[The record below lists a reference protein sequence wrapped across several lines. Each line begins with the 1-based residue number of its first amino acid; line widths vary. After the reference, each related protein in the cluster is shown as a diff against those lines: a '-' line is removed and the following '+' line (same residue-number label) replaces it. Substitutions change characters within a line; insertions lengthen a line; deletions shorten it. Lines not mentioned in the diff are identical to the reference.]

1 MKALAGVI
9 VLTGGLIPL
18 TAQQGEGLA
27 EAVRKAQEYKSYR
40 FSVSL
45 EITGAPE
52 PVTVP
57 RFEGT
62 FEAAKGLYYAVG
74 GEGHVARR
82 GDRTAVRP
90 GGSDWE
96 TLEEVAPRAPQQGFY
111 RVILAMVR
119 ALKPPHELIKKVE
132 AAMARV
138 EKTREGEED
147 VYSGSLTEEAAR
159 KSVIF
164 RRELQKLQN
173 AEVTGQLKV
182 RVGAENRL
190 SRVNLDQ
197 RIRGSAN
204 GQDHDVTLRW
214 TFEFKDI
221 DAAKSEMPPEAEK
234 LLEEP

>member
-1 MKALAGVI
+1 METLAGAI
-9 VLTGGLIPL
+9 FLAAGLIPVP
-18 TAQQGEGLA
+18 AQQGEGLA
-27 EAVRKAQEYKSYR
+27 EAARKAQGYTSYR
-40 FSVSL
+40 FSVNL

-57 RFEGT
+57 RFDGT
-62 FEAAKGLYYAVG
+62 FEAAKGLYYTVG
-74 GEGHVARR
+74 EEGRVARR
-82 GDRTAVRP
+82 GDRTAVQP
-90 GGSDWE
+90 GGGEWQ
-96 TLEEVAPRAPQQGFY
+96 TLEEVAPQAPPQATY

-119 ALKPPHELIKKVE
+119 ALRPPHELFRKAQE
-132 AAMARV
+132 ALTKV

-173 AEVTGQLKV
+173 PEVTAQLKV
-182 RVGAENRL
+182 RVGAE
-190 SRVNLDQ
+190 SRVSRVVLDQ
-197 RIRGSAN
+197 RIRGSLD
-204 GQDHDVTLRW
+204 GREVDVTLRW

-234 LLEEP
+234 LVAGP